1 MRYFH
6 MVATSRRR
14 NNKVKRILDSNNQ
27 WQSTKEDITSVFL
40 DYFSNI
46 YKTSSPIEM
55 ENVFQVTE
63 RKVDDEMN
71 AALLREFVTEEVK

>member
-1 MRYFH
+1 M
-6 MVATSRRR
+6 
-14 NNKVKRILDSNNQ
+14 KRILDSNNQ